1 MSWTSANH
9 TDADFESNSGWQ
21 ALRRNGDMQRVA
33 PEGVDALRRRADSLL
48 DEMMLGMVD
57 IAPGDGG
64 HATSVAAK
72 GAASFG
78 APYSN
83 GGSSVNGSG
92 ANGSGNGTYQ
102 AVQPAQGSNGS
113 ANGGHEEPRNGFG
126 ATAYSNGTGANGA
139 YGTTAYGASRGGEA
153 NGSAYTGS
161 AGNGYYPARS
171 PASSDYGSAPG
182 AANGNGGAVSYSHTG
197 EPWTGGGGS
206 PQPANGSSRTA
217 AQPYSA
223 YATGNYQPAASTP
236 AAAPMTGGF
245 DANGFAESMPQAGH
259 RNPHRGQTSL
269 DPALDY
275 WPEAGSVNG
284 MDGRGTSTATRSPD
298 AGYGA
303 SAFGSANGA
312 GGYAKGA
319 PSPSEYGDRAYGG
332 TPPAGNYGTGYG
344 APANY
349 GAAVVDFP
357 GTDERSSSAGAAWQP
372 IDMGNSRG
380 RSRNPLTNGE
390 RQPADRI
397 SEDRAR
403 LASERDQL
411 LVSAEQR
418 YAPFAKPRA
427 AMAADANTEFFNGV
441 AEPTV
446 DRQAYFTPVPRP
458 MPFGSP
464 VRRQSG
470 AYAGSM
476 DTGGRTNGRSN
487 LLPRISE
494 MGFDALNLEIANLRE
509 TINNTMAPGH
519 EPTERARTLLEKAV
533 NILTNDP
540 ARSAEVE
547 YYLQQVRRITQRAQQ
562 TKVWSDIYK
571 KRLSIYLVSWLVFAG
586 VLAAAGIVGA
596 HLLEAGLRGLFALA
610 EENAFSQ
617 QGSMWL
623 TTIAAGAFGAAA
635 GALINVLLFSR
646 RPYGYFDRKYGL
658 RGLLL
663 PILGATCGIFLAA
676 MSGTIY
682 ALAEIN
688 PSQML
693 SAAIAPAALALLAG
707 FSQEWFY
714 GAR

>member
-1 MSWTSANH
+1 
-9 TDADFESNSGWQ
+9 
-21 ALRRNGDMQRVA
+21 MQRVA

-64 HATSVAAK
+64 HAPSVAAK
-72 GAASFG
+72 GTASFG
-78 APYSN
+78 APYAN

-92 ANGSGNGTYQ
+92 NGAYQ
-102 AVQPAQGSNGS
+102 GAQSAQGS
-113 ANGGHEEPRNGFG
+113 HEEPRNGFG
-126 ATAYSNGTGANGA
+126 ATAYSNGAGANGA
-139 YGTTAYGASRGGEA
+139 NGAISYGEPRGGEA
-153 NGSAYTGS
+153 NGSAYTGA
-161 AGNGYYPARS
+161 AGNGYYPSR
-171 PASSDYGSAPG
+171 PAAASDYGNAPG
-182 AANGNGGAVSYSHTG
+182 AANGYANGNGGAASHSQTS
-197 EPWTGGGGS
+197 EPWSGGGS
-206 PQPANGSSRTA
+206 PHSANGSSRTA

-223 YATGNYQPAASTP
+223 YAAGNYQPAAPTP
-236 AAAPMTGGF
+236 AAAAMTGGF
-245 DANGFAESMPQAGH
+245 DANGFAESTPQAGH

-269 DPALDY
+269 DPALGY
-275 WPEAGSVNG
+275 RPEAGFVNG
-284 MDGRGTSTATRSPD
+284 MDGRASSTSTRFPD
-298 AGYGA
+298 DGYGA

-312 GGYAKGA
+312 GYAKGA
-319 PSPSEYGDRAYGG
+319 PAPSEYGDRAYGG
-332 TPPAGNYGTGYG
+332 TTPAGNYGTGYS

-357 GTDERSSSAGAAWQP
+357 GVDERSSSADAAWQP

-411 LVSAEQR
+411 LISAEQR

-470 AYAGSM
+470 AYAGTM

-571 KRLSIYLVSWLVFAG
+571 KRLSIYLVSWLAFAG

-635 GALINVLLFSR
+635 GALINVLIFSR

>member
-21 ALRRNGDMQRVA
+21 AQRRNGDMQRVA

-64 HATSVAAK
+64 PATTGAVK

-83 GGSSVNGSG
+83 GSASVNGSG
-92 ANGSGNGTYQ
+92 ANGVYQ
-102 AVQPAQGSNGS
+102 GAWPAQGSNGS

-126 ATAYSNGTGANGA
+126 APAYSNGAGTNGTYGATANGDA
-139 YGTTAYGASRGGEA
+139 RGGEA
-153 NGSAYTGS
+153 NGSAYTGA
-161 AGNGYYPARS
+161 AGNGYYPSRP
-171 PASSDYGSAPG
+171 PASSDHGSAP
-182 AANGNGGAVSYSHTG
+182 ATPNGNGGAVSHSQTS
-197 EPWTGGGGS
+197 EPWSGSSGS
-206 PQPANGSSRTA
+206 PHPANGSSRTA

-223 YATGNYQPAASTP
+223 YAGGNYQPAASTP
-236 AAAPMTGGF
+236 VAAPMTGSF
-245 DANGFAESMPQAGH
+245 DANGYAESMPQAGH

-269 DPALDY
+269 NPASDY
-275 WPEAGSVNG
+275 RPEAGSANG
-284 MDGRGTSTATRSPD
+284 MDGRGTSTATRFPD

-303 SAFGSANGA
+303 SAFGSVNGA
-312 GGYAKGA
+312 AGYAKGA
-319 PSPSEYGDRAYGG
+319 PSPSEYGDRTYGG
-332 TPPAGNYGTGYG
+332 TAPAGNYGTGYS

-357 GTDERSSSAGAAWQP
+357 GEDERSPSAGAAWQP

-411 LVSAEQR
+411 LISAEQR

-427 AMAADANTEFFNGV
+427 AMAVDANTEFFSGV

-470 AYAGSM
+470 AYAGTM

-509 TINNTMAPGH
+509 TINHTMAPGH

-635 GALINVLLFSR
+635 GALINVLIFSR